1 LSNAEGSPFP
11 NGSGTRASPRSQ
23 FSRENS
29 YQERNGREP
38 HRRYSSYD
46 RNYPPPPPPPPAR
59 KQRYFDGPLG
69 LHSSSAD
76 VHSRDSWTNCQNR
89 SPPSEDTNQI
99 RDIPSPS
106 RSRSDPHIT
115 RKRSYRHSSEESD
128 GGPKRQEDENTQ
140 RRKRNEPKIAAAY
153 R

>member
-1 LSNAEGSPFP
+1 MSNAEDSPFP
-11 NGSGTRASPRSQ
+11 NGSGARASPRPH

-29 YQERNGREP
+29 YPERDGREP
-38 HRRYSSYD
+38 LRRYSSYD
-46 RNYPPPPPPPPAR
+46 RNHPPPPPPLAR
-59 KQRYFDGPLG
+59 KQRYFDGPPG

-76 VHSRDSWTNCQNR
+76 VYSRDSWTNGQNR
-89 SPPSEDTNQI
+89 SPPNEDTNHT
-99 RDIPSPS
+99 RDVPSPS
-106 RSRSDPHIT
+106 RSRPDPHIT